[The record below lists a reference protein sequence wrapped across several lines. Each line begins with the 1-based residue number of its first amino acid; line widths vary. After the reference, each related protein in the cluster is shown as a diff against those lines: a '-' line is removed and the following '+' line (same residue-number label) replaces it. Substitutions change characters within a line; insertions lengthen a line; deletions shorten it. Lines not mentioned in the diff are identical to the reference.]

1 MSSFVGDY
9 PGTVDNKG
17 RIVLPAAFRSEMISA
32 EEQTFVV
39 RKDFHEPCLVLY
51 PESEWNNFMNKIN
64 AVSSIT
70 SKEDRELKRQL
81 AKNVTRVGYAEN
93 GRMLI
98 PKKLLDLAN
107 IEKDVVLVGVAEYIE
122 LWDKVAYDQIDDS
135 SEEFSKKLSKKI

>member
-1 MSSFVGDY
+1 MISFVGDY

-17 RIVLPAAFRSEMISA
+17 RIVLPAAFKSEMISA
-32 EEQTFVV
+32 DEQTFVV

-51 PESEWNNFMNKIN
+51 PQSEWNNFIQKISV
-64 AVSSIT
+64 ASSIT
-70 SKEDRELKRQL
+70 SKEDRDLKRRL

-98 PKKLLDLAN
+98 PKKLLDMAN
-107 IEKDVVLVGVAEYIE
+107 IEKDVVLVGVGEYIE

-135 SEEFSKKLSKKI
+135 SEDFSNELSKKI